1 MARTGE
7 YVAIDLDETRA
18 RRTQRRLKRTGRW
31 R

>member
-1 MARTGE
+1 MSDKSRSRWARRK
-7 YVAIDLDETRA
+7 TRA